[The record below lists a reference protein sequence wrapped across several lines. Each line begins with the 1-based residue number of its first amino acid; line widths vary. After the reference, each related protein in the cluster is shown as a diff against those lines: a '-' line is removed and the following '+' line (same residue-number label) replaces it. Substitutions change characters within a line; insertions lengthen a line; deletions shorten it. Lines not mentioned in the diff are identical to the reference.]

1 VSVTFL
7 NYNYNIS
14 LKINLM
20 CLWLRNLGSSYLHT
34 EMAQCQIP
42 GEIQEDS
49 RMASSKIQDLM
60 GHSLPVPLLVAIV
73 DRVSMV
79 PSVLAQISHVPKA
92 GHSKR
97 PHCMLV
103 SC

>member
-1 VSVTFL
+1 MSVTFL

-20 CLWLRNLGSSYLHT
+20 CLWLRNLVSSYLHT

-49 RMASSKIQDLM
+49 RMASSKIQDMM
-60 GHSLPVPLLVAIV
+60 GDEGACMSTLSG
-73 DRVSMV
+73 R
-79 PSVLAQISHVPKA
+79 AQV
-92 GHSKR
+92 
-97 PHCMLV
+97 V
-103 SC
+103 

>member
-20 CLWLRNLGSSYLHT
+20 CLWLRNLVSSYLHT

-49 RMASSKIQDLM
+49 RMASSKIQDMM
-60 GHSLPVPLLVAIV
+60 GDEGACMSTLSG
-73 DRVSMV
+73 R
-79 PSVLAQISHVPKA
+79 AQV
-92 GHSKR
+92 
-97 PHCMLV
+97 V
-103 SC
+103 